1 MINAYAISSKLSCLS
16 KNKTWVI
23 YDETSNSINEL
34 YTKHDLVFPFVY
46 CETKSRK
53 KKKTSPFLTYR
64 YNFPS
69 HKKIIKILIIS
80 GK

>member
-1 MINAYAISSKLSCLS
+1 MRPLIVLMSYIPSM
-16 KNKTWVI
+16 TWYFLLFIVKQNQ
-23 YDETSNSINEL
+23 E
-34 YTKHDLVFPFVY
+34 
-46 CETKSRK
+46 RK